1 MTHNVLSETLSLY
14 TTTTT
19 FQNTKLSH
27 YVDIQ
32 SFGRYTYQP
41 RSRGVHRCLFYIYKR
56 KSEPVSEDSVNIVM
70 KQYTSC

>member
-27 YVDIQ
+27 YVDIPVFWEVHLPATQ
-32 SFGRYTYQP
+32 SWGAQMFIL
-41 RSRGVHRCLFYIYKR
+41 HL
-56 KSEPVSEDSVNIVM
+56 
-70 KQYTSC
+70 